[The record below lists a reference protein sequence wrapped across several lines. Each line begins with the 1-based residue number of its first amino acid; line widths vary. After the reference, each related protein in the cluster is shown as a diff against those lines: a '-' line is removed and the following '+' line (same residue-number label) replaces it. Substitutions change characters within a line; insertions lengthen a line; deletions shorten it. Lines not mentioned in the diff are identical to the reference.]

1 MENFLINLGV
11 VTLTLIVGSAFF
23 LIIIIICRCINNFV
37 YRYEYEHRFDKPP
50 LAACYC
56 IDCKHYGDK
65 VRNELCME
73 HRYYTKENGF
83 CSEAVPRGPNS

>member
-1 MENFLINLGV
+1 MEKFLIDLGV
-11 VTLTLIVGSAFF
+11 VTLIFIILGVYILIST
-23 LIIIIICRCINNFV
+23 IICGCINNLI
-37 YRYEYEHRFDKPP
+37 YKYEYKHRFDKPP

-56 IDCKHYGDK
+56 IDCKHYGSK
-65 VRNELCME
+65 VQHELCTE